1 MKRLYLPLIFG
12 LTSFLSFG
20 QQPTQY
26 SLYMWNPFG
35 FNPAYA
41 GLDNSLVF
49 QGVFRK
55 QWVNLPNSPTT
66 QVFNAHMPAYLLG
79 GGAGFQVE
87 NETMGSW
94 QQTTFALA
102 YDYQLTVGQAGIL
115 SLGLSAAL
123 VQRRLDGSAIRT
135 PEGLYD
141 PDVQHPAN
149 PDHIDPLL
157 LNGEM
162 DGNAPEFGFGVYF
175 MGERF
180 QGGIAVRN
188 LSERTVDLGSF
199 GFGLDRTYYLN
210 LGYQLDVAR
219 NLIALPSLLLKSDL
233 AQTQIEFTTLL
244 KYNDNI
250 FLGASLRGY
259 DSNSLDAVSFLGGIK
274 LSEKITLAYAYDYT
288 LSALSSVSNGSH
300 EIMVHYNLG
309 KPIGKG
315 RPPKIIYNPRNL

>member
-26 SLYMWNPFG
+26 SLYMWNPFA

-41 GLDNSLVF
+41 GLDNSLVL

-55 QWVNLPNSPTT
+55 QWVNLPQSPTS
-66 QVFNAHMPAYLLG
+66 QIFNAHMPAYLLG

-87 NETMGSW
+87 NETMGAW
-94 QQTTFALA
+94 QQTTFSLA
-102 YDYQLTVGQAGIL
+102 YDYQLTLGRVGVL

-135 PEGLYD
+135 PDGQYD
-141 PDVQHPAN
+141 PDVLNPAN
-149 PDHIDPLL
+149 PDHLDPLL

-162 DGNAPEFGFGVYF
+162 DGQTPEFGFGVYF
-175 MGERF
+175 LGERF
-180 QGGIAVRN
+180 QGGLAVRH
-188 LSERTVDLGSF
+188 LAESTVDMGPF
-199 GFGLDRTYYLN
+199 GFGLDRTYYFN
-210 LGYQLDVAR
+210 LSYQFDLGR
-219 NLIALPSLLLKSDL
+219 NLSATPSALLKSDL
-233 AQTQIEFTTLL
+233 TQTQIEFSTLL

-250 FLGASLRGY
+250 FFGASFRGY

-288 LSALSSVSNGSH
+288 LSELSTATNGSH